1 MSATITLAV
10 TEGFLQGKEFVF
22 EGPGRHVLGRAECC
36 NPRLPNDL
44 LHYNV
49 SRFHCLI
56 DICPPHVWVRD
67 MGSRNGTFVNGE
79 NIGQRKYG
87 LSAEEAAHQHFPERL
102 LRDGDELRV
111 GDTVFRVEV
120 GVPADDVDYQTEV
133 LDDEAALVG

>member
-10 TEGFLQGKEFVF
+10 TEGFLKGKEFVF
-22 EGPGRHVLGRAECC
+22 EGPGRYILGRAECC

-56 DICPPHVWVRD
+56 DIVPPHVWVRD

-79 NIGQRKYG
+79 NIGQREYG
-87 LSAEEAAHQHFPERL
+87 RSAEEAAKGSYPERHL
-102 LRDGDELRV
+102 CEGDELRV

-120 GVPADDVDYQTEV
+120 GVAAEEAPYQTEV
-133 LDDEAALVG
+133 LDGEPVLVG